1 MILVC
6 IFISLSMNFH
16 LILIFQVRLYRF
28 SLTNNQT
35 YDSTNINSPSNS
47 LFSYPFTYNNEY
59 YNNEYNGYSSSDYS
73 LSGNNYVENCSTYDI
88 SHRCNW
94 NRKGERQMYHS
105 NTNSPNTEMYPFP
118 YNNKRIRE
126 LITPERQSYPRPFR
140 TSTSAGALIQGSYNS
155 SNVLSP
161 SSDYSLKSVHHIIGK
176 KQNCSKD
183 VNGYQSLPTI
193 TTSNGVERRNKT
205 QSLVV

>member
-1 MILVC
+1 
-6 IFISLSMNFH
+6 MNKP
-16 LILIFQVRLYRF
+16 LIFLY
-28 SLTNNQT
+28 NQT
-35 YDSTNINSPSNS
+35 FKS
-47 LFSYPFTYNNEY
+47 FHTYY
-59 YNNEYNGYSSSDYS
+59 IF
-73 LSGNNYVENCSTYDI
+73 LRFL
-88 SHRCNW
+88 H
-94 NRKGERQMYHS
+94 
-105 NTNSPNTEMYPFP
+105 FP

-155 SNVLSP
+155 SNVVSP

-193 TTSNGVERRNKT
+193 TTSNGMERRNKT
-205 QSLVV
+205 QSLVVGK